1 MLLVNKLTE
10 PGAIKKIS
18 LYPEMVRVEI
28 RNGKDIVYRKVS
40 ISVPESWPEIPDGE
54 GVVQK

>member
-18 LYPEMVRVEI
+18 LYPDVVRVEI
-28 RNGKDIVYRKVS
+28 RDGKDLTYRL
-40 ISVPESWPEIPDGE
+40 
-54 GVVQK
+54 VVEQSCKEAEHEAVQM